1 MKKYVS
7 RILIVFSL
15 GFIFSMCG
23 KDDDSDTVN
32 NPVANFTITG
42 GDKPAPHKVILT
54 NTSTDATAYEWDFG
68 DGIASTITS
77 PSHVYQEEG
86 TYTIS
91 LIAKNGSLQN
101 VRTKTI
107 TILPRPTQLKMTQ
120 LTLTGYPETN
130 DTTGW
135 DADSPADV
143 FFTVTNYIGTIF
155 FASEVKNDLLPANLP
170 STYTVGFPYTFT
182 SLTTVYVTRFYDYD
196 DVSSFAYM
204 GAYYFSMDLF
214 APDDGSDYLTEL
226 EFDTSGSDLKFK
238 LAVEWIN

>member
-7 RILIVFSL
+7 RILIVFTL

-68 DGIASTITS
+68 DGVASTITS

-86 TYTIS
+86 SYTIS

-101 VRTKTI
+101 IRTKTI
-107 TILPRPTQLKMTQ
+107 TILPRPTQLKITQ

-135 DADSPADV
+135 DEDSAADV
-143 FFTVTNYIGTIF
+143 FFTVTNYIGTVF
-155 FASEVKNDLLPANLP
+155 FTSEIKNDLLPANLP
-170 STYTVGFPYTFT
+170 TIYTVGFPYTYT
-182 SLTTVYVTRFYDYD
+182 SLTTVYVIRFYDYD

-214 APDDGSDYLTEL
+214 APHDGSDYPTEL

-238 LAVEWIN
+238 LTVEWIN

>member
-1 MKKYVS
+1 MKKYLTC
-7 RILIVFSL
+7 ILIVFSL
-15 GFIFSMCG
+15 GLIFTMCG
-23 KDDDSDTVN
+23 KDDDSDTVI

-54 NTSTDATAYEWDFG
+54 NTSTDATTYEWDFG
-68 DGIASTITS
+68 DGAVSTITS
-77 PSHVYQEEG
+77 PSHVYEEEG

-91 LIAKNGSLQN
+91 LKAKNGSLQN
-101 VRTKTI
+101 IRTKTI
-107 TILPRPTQLKMTQ
+107 TILPKPTQLKMTQ

-143 FFTVTNYIGTIF
+143 FFTVTNYIGTVF
-155 FASEVKNDLLPANLP
+155 FTSEVKNDLLPANLP
-170 STYTVGFPYTFT
+170 SIYTVGFPYTFT
-182 SLTTVYVTRFYDYD
+182 SLTTVYVIRFYDYD

-214 APDDGSDYLTEL
+214 APDDGSDYPTEI